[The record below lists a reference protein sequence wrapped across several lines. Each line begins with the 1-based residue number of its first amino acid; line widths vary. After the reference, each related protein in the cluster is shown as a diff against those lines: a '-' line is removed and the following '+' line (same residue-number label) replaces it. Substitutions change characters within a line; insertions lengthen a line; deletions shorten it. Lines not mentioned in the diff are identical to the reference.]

1 MSKLRRSKASV
12 HSKQSTVSETEMSLV
27 CSRLCKAARR
37 GEQSGRWR
45 EETES
50 QVDARSCRVL
60 KTVGKEPGFSFFFF
74 LIWPLHAARGIEP
87 RDPSIVCV
95 WSVAQS
101 SPTLTPWTVAHQ
113 VPCPWSFPG
122 KNIEVGC
129 HFFLQGIFPTQG
141 SNILLLYLLYWQ
153 VDSLSPLH

>member
-1 MSKLRRSKASV
+1 
-12 HSKQSTVSETEMSLV
+12 MSLV

-74 LIWPLHAARGIEP
+74 LIYLTAVGLSCRMQPLSLRHMDSSCGERSPKHAGLIALWHVE
-87 RDPSIVCV
+87 S
-95 WSVAQS
+95 
-101 SPTLTPWTVAHQ
+101 
-113 VPCPWSFPG
+113 
-122 KNIEVGC
+122 
-129 HFFLQGIFPTQG
+129 
-141 SNILLLYLLYWQ
+141 
-153 VDSLSPLH
+153 